1 MRKQIYSAA
10 VVAGF
15 LLPMSAGAVEVVE
28 DLLEV
33 YGKIHVSA
41 DYHEADTDGFDDG
54 VSFASNSSRIGF
66 RGAYTVAPGLDVIY
80 QFEQEVNIDDDH
92 EDTFVTR
99 ESYLGAKGAYGSVA
113 LGRLESPAKLLGG
126 RYTLFGD
133 TVGDYRAIFSE
144 GNIRADNAL
153 RYDNTFADLVKVSVL
168 YATDYTGDSGSNSD
182 ASVEDGDL
190 YSASVDVRYG
200 GLEAGVAYQNI
211 EDYAYGYANG
221 ASTVGEGELETIR
234 LGAAYTYGPL
244 RVGLLYEIL
253 DGDNAIYERDAW
265 NLNAAYALTE
275 QTSIMAQYA
284 QADDNDAIGNS
295 GAKQYTLG
303 ATHQVS
309 KPLEV
314 YAAYTYTDNDSNAG
328 YSVIGG
334 GHGDKLGLGDGEDG
348 SALSVGAILSF

>member
-1 MRKQIYSAA
+1 MLQSRNTSFINASTVRPRKDDQTVPTPKRMEPISGPQPIRSGVATMRKQIYSAA

-253 DGDNAIYERDAW
+253 DGDNAI
-265 NLNAAYALTE
+265 
-275 QTSIMAQYA
+275 
-284 QADDNDAIGNS
+284 
-295 GAKQYTLG
+295 
-303 ATHQVS
+303 
-309 KPLEV
+309 
-314 YAAYTYTDNDSNAG
+314 
-328 YSVIGG
+328 
-334 GHGDKLGLGDGEDG
+334 
-348 SALSVGAILSF
+348 